1 MPGLGWAGLL
11 LFISSC
17 IVHGNECLISPS
29 LLALELVPPTLA
41 GLCVLIRGQGRSR
54 RWEAEI
60 QPGRWVLIWIL
71 GSEVG
76 VFFQNHTMLLWLNFH
91 PFQTLYTILGM
102 DPQTRHAFISVFHT

>member
-1 MPGLGWAGLL
+1 MKLAHTVNCALLTHHSCLGKLIRNMMPGLGWAGLL

-41 GLCVLIRGQGRSR
+41 GLCVLIRGHGRSR

-71 GSEVG
+71 G
-76 VFFQNHTMLLWLNFH
+76 
-91 PFQTLYTILGM
+91 
-102 DPQTRHAFISVFHT
+102 